1 MRRVF
6 VDTSAFFAH
15 LVAEDRHHL
24 QARALFEKA
33 ARESWTLI
41 TTNAVVSETYTLI
54 RMRARNGR
62 ELAVAFLDDIRDGV
76 CAVERVRPIDETRAT
91 DLLRQHGD
99 KSYSFCD
106 ALSFIAMERL
116 GLTDALAFDED
127 FRSYG
132 KIVVLS

>member
-1 MRRVF
+1 VRRVF

-15 LVAEDRHHL
+15 LVAEDRYHI
-24 QARALFEKA
+24 QARTLFEGA

-54 RMRARNGR
+54 RVRARNGR
-62 ELAVAFLDDIRDGV
+62 ELAVAFLDDMRDGL
-76 CAVERVRPIDETRAT
+76 CAVERVRPADEARAMN
-91 DLLRQHGD
+91 LLRQYGD

-106 ALSFIAMERL
+106 ALSFIVMERL

-132 KIVVLS
+132 KIVLLS

>member
-15 LVAEDRHHL
+15 LVAEDRHHP
-24 QARALFEKA
+24 QARALFERA
-33 ARESWTLI
+33 ARESWTLV
-41 TTNAVVSETYTLI
+41 TTNAVVSESYTLI
-54 RMRARNGR
+54 RVRARNGR
-62 ELAVAFLDDIRDGV
+62 ELAVAFLDDIRDGL
-76 CAVERVRPIDETRAT
+76 CTVERVGPIDEARAV
-91 DLLRQHGD
+91 DLLRQYGD
-99 KSYSFCD
+99 KSFSFCD
-106 ALSFIAMERL
+106 ALSFMAMERL

>member
-15 LVAEDRHHL
+15 LVAEDRHHS
-24 QARALFEKA
+24 QARALFERA
-33 ARESWTLI
+33 TEEFWTLV

-54 RMRARNGR
+54 RFRARNGR
-62 ELAVAFLDDIRDGV
+62 ELAVAFLDDIRDGL
-76 CAVERVRPIDETRAT
+76 CAVERVGPIDEARAV
-91 DLLRQHGD
+91 DLLRQYGD
-99 KSYSFCD
+99 KSFSFCD
-106 ALSFIAMERL
+106 ALSFTAMERL
-116 GLTDALAFDED
+116 GLTEALAFDED